1 MVRMRQVLAGE
12 SSEIFPGACPA
23 ARARTISHGVLVD
36 DQTRA
41 NFCYSQLLRPILR
54 RSLGTRGVRL
64 DSFVLGITYFLEIAF
79 DTFRIARLT
88 NAPSVPDQLM
98 GEENPLVPWNR
109 GHQIQLNLL
118 RLSVLG

>member
-1 MVRMRQVLAGE
+1 MR
-12 SSEIFPGACPA
+12 
-23 ARARTISHGVLVD
+23 RTERRCADHEKQTLRTLFELDYLLLVD

-41 NFCYSQLLRPILR
+41 DFCYSQLLRPILR

-98 GEENPLVPWNR
+98 GEENPLVAWNR